1 VVVAAIRL
9 LLMLL
14 HCQLP
19 LDKHIPLSWVP
30 VVRQAQQQGQVTV
43 EMEVHHNLLLLF
55 LLEVA
60 AAVDTL
66 AAQVGQD

>member
-1 VVVAAIRL
+1 MAAIRL

-19 LDKHIPLSWVP
+19 LDKHIELLLVL

-43 EMEVHHNLLLLF
+43 EMVLDRNLLQLLLLA
-55 LLEVA
+55 VA